1 MAGPPKK
8 KQVREVKTTT
18 ETVIAAAINS
28 PYNTLTPMHGAKNV
42 RVSDPIS
49 RLDKMFSTE
58 GDAFAAYLV
67 ELCNLGMKERIIR
80 ELDSFSKNID
90 PAWGDIRD
98 KFLQSLETG
107 TI

>member
-1 MAGPPKK
+1 MAGPPRR
-8 KQVREVKTTT
+8 KQLREVRTTT
-18 ETVIAAAINS
+18 ETLIAAAISS
-28 PYNTLTPMHGAKNV
+28 PYNTLTPMYNAKNI

-58 GDAFAAYLV
+58 SDAFTAYLV